1 MRINKSYFK
10 WVVATSL
17 GLCVAF
23 PTAMQ
28 VLRLIKHHQVSWVGD
43 WVVEDAVVHG
53 NVYLAQFFS
62 LLVMGTILGASQS
75 VVTRSYDVPVIPWI
89 LTTAAGFAALSAVIF
104 PLLHIG
110 VWGNIPGPVEPL
122 VITLGGCSLA
132 GVFQYMELRRNQTR
146 AAKWL
151 GVWVV
156 SLILGI
162 VPTAVI
168 FMTLEGPLGISINWP
183 AQVALSGLL
192 IGGFG
197 ALFSGQ
203 TFLKTLSQRLA
214 T

>member
-1 MRINKSYFK
+1 MTIHKSYLV
-10 WVVATSL
+10 WIAATSL
-17 GLCVAF
+17 GLCVGFLAALQVIMLIAF
-23 PTAMQ
+23 RQ
-28 VLRLIKHHQVSWVGD
+28 LIWVGD
-43 WVVEDAVVHG
+43 ILSGMDG
-53 NVYLAQFFS
+53 YLAAFVG
-62 LLVMGTILGASQS
+62 LLVLGTILGATQS

-89 LTTAAGFAALSAVIF
+89 LATAAGFAAMSLVII

-122 VITLGGCSLA
+122 VITVGGCSVA
-132 GVFQYMELRRNQTR
+132 GVFQYVVLRRNQIR

-151 GVWVV
+151 FVWVV

-168 FMTLEGPLGISINWP
+168 FMTLQGPLGISLNWP
-183 AQVALSGLL
+183 AEVALTGFL
-192 IGGFG
+192 IGSFG

-203 TFLKTLSQRLA
+203 TFLNTLSKRQA